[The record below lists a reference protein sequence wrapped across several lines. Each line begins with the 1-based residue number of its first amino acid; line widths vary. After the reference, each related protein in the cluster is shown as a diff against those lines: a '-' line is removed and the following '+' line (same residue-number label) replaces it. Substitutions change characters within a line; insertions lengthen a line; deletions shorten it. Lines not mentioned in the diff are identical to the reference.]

1 MRLDLKILLFL
12 FFPFFCFSQHTKSSF
27 AKIDTVISKMPAY
40 KSNNLDSLTDL
51 LTKDFST
58 EKEKTRA
65 IYFWVANN
73 ITYNVP
79 KYAERRNAMNV
90 ILKKKDESESAE
102 KIIQTR
108 KAVCEGYSNL
118 FKALCD
124 RAGIR
129 CEAVEG
135 IGQPQRNQYDLHAW
149 NAVMI
154 EGEWKLLDA
163 TWSAGGIDM
172 KKNIFY
178 KDFEDNFFLMPPFEF
193 IKTHYPFDPAWQ
205 LLFHPLHRKDFET
218 SKAFPSDT
226 TEFNFNDTLNF
237 YFKQDSISQLISS
250 TRRTLDFDP
259 ENNFAEQN
267 LNNLLNYSENEKM
280 NNATLIFQ
288 QGVNQYNECTE
299 IINEAKRA
307 RSTKKMNANE
317 TKLKQLLKDSK
328 SNMEKA
334 IEIYKTVKFS
344 DNSNAFILKQNIEN
358 GKSNL
363 KQLDDLNKYLENYF
377 STPKMMRIYKL

>member
-1 MRLDLKILLFL
+1 MQLGLKILLLLFIPFL
-12 FFPFFCFSQHTKSSF
+12 CFSQNKKSEYSTVDN
-27 AKIDTVISKMPAY
+27 KILALSLY
-40 KSNNLDSLTDL
+40 KADNLDSLAVL
-51 LTKDFST
+51 LTKDFSS

-65 IYFWVANN
+65 VYFWVANN
-73 ITYNVP
+73 ITYNIP

-90 ILKKKDESESAE
+90 ILKKKDESEAAE

-108 KAVCEGYSNL
+108 KAICEGYSNL
-118 FKALCD
+118 VKALCD
-124 RAGIR
+124 RAGVR
-129 CEAVEG
+129 CEIVEG
-135 IGQPQRNQYDLHAW
+135 IGQPQKNQYDLHAW

-172 KKNIFY
+172 KKNIFH
-178 KDFEDNFFLMPPFEF
+178 KDFEDNFFLMPPSEF

-205 LLFHPLHRKDFET
+205 LLFHPLHRKDFES
-218 SKAFPSDT
+218 SKTFSSDT
-226 TEFNFNDTLNF
+226 TGFNFNDTLNF

-250 TRRTLDFDP
+250 TRRTLEFDP

-280 NNATLIFQ
+280 NQATLIFQ
-288 QGVNQYNECTE
+288 QGVNHYNECTE
-299 IINEAKRA
+299 IINEAKRT

-377 STPKMMRIYKL
+377 STPKIMRIYKL